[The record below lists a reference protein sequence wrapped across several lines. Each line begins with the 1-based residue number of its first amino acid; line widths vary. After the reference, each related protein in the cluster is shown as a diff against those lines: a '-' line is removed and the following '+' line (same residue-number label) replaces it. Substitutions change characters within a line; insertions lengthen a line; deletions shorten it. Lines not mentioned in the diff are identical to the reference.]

1 MLDQPWLAAIADP
14 DRAVA
19 GGDDPGLLAD
29 LLDLP
34 LASDEL
40 RAEVVSAGR
49 EVAWERLPEVA
60 AACEA
65 LGREVPAGVLVLHD
79 PLLVRDPAGERHA
92 VAFWP
97 DGGTVHAADPVRAL
111 LWLS

>member
-1 MLDQPWLAAIADP
+1 VLDLPWLAAIADP

-19 GGDDPGLLAD
+19 GGDPGLLAD

-40 RAEVVSAGR
+40 PGEVVSTGR

-60 AACEA
+60 AACET
-65 LGREVPAGVLVLHD
+65 LGREVPAGSLLLHD
-79 PLLVRDPAGERHA
+79 PLLVRDPAGTRHA
-92 VAFWP
+92 VPFWLA
-97 DGGTVHAADPVRAL
+97 GGSVHAADPVRAL
-111 LWLS
+111 LWLP